1 MSTAAVT
8 VEHDGGQQPSSST
21 VAVGGHGT
29 AAGDNADHHYIT
41 MNDLLQD
48 MADNDGGGGDG
59 DGEPAAL
66 T

>member
-1 MSTAAVT
+1 VAVT
-8 VEHDGGQQPSSST
+8 AEHDGGQQPSSST
-21 VAVGGHGT
+21 VAASGHGI
-29 AAGDNADHHYIT
+29 AAGDNANRDYIM